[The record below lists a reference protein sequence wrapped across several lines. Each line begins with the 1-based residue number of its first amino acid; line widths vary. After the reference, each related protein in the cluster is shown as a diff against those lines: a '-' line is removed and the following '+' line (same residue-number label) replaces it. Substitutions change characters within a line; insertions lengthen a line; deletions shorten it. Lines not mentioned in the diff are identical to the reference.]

1 MGLCKVNCVPF
12 YFLDSTL
19 GRPFLW
25 LTFTILSHFHVRIT
39 KNYLCLSPYSYHPSL
54 RSVRDVFTVPWD
66 KGDRADR
73 HDHRVLPQGECRD
86 NVVDFCLMTVSRL
99 WSPWGKG
106 TKAPRRGEM
115 RRPGVACG
123 LEMDGEP
130 TEPRACLPQGWT
142 TCKVPLGPWA
152 ELLWQDREW
161 RPPLAL
167 LSLGSPW
174 GWFVCVFFF
183 SYFSSASTQSVAPG
197 IPLDSGHLRQEN
209 KLSQK

>member
-1 MGLCKVNCVPF
+1 MFLSSQFERCEGCVQ
-12 YFLDSTL
+12 
-19 GRPFLW
+19 
-25 LTFTILSHFHVRIT
+25 
-39 KNYLCLSPYSYHPSL
+39 
-54 RSVRDVFTVPWD
+54 TVPWG
-66 KGDRADR
+66 KGDRADWR
-73 HDHRVLPQGECRD
+73 DHRVLPQGERRG
-86 NVVDFCLMTVSRL
+86 NVVDFCPMTVSRL

-115 RRPGVACG
+115 RRLGAACG
-123 LEMDGEP
+123 LETDGEP

-142 TCKVPLGPWA
+142 RCKFPLGPWA

-161 RPPLAL
+161 RPPLAF